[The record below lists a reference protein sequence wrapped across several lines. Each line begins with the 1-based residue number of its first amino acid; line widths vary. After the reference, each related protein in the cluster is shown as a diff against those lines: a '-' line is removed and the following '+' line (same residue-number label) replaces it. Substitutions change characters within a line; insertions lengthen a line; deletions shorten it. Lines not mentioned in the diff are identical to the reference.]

1 MAMGLQA
8 IILLC
13 AVVAGAS
20 GRSLES
26 LSYGASCFAD
36 CVGHSAS
43 YFPRRGRYSY
53 RYSAVT
59 STFLQGSVYN
69 SSGISLESTVIIE
82 VQDVQIKK
90 SLASREE
97 PLKEMDNLREILEQ
111 HPLLFSFHDG
121 KVLKLCPMRSE
132 QTWALNIKRG
142 ILSVL
147 QTSQASTASAIVEEV
162 DVLGICPTRYQQKG
176 PILVKTRDLN
186 LCSHRYSGFTS
197 VQSVVLP
204 HISSEQQILSSKLE
218 CVQSIKD
225 GVLTEAKCAD
235 SNLVTLFSQK
245 GSGAKTQTQSSLEL
259 FQVEAETLYKKV
271 DPEDLYV
278 TSMLYERE
286 ETERKITAGE
296 VTELVW
302 KLCLAHS
309 ASFETA
315 DLFMTLVFDL
325 RHLSLEAL
333 KALWQRSSFKC
344 RDNWQ
349 PLTDA
354 LPSCATEPCVVL
366 MKEIITS
373 REVEEDKVEYF
384 FWSFSFIPK
393 PTSGMIESLAPLL
406 KSPGASQSCF
416 LGVTALLHRFCSSYN
431 SCDGVPAVQSVM
443 RTLGKFLGGNCTVQ
457 DSERLSEM
465 QLVLKAIGNAGL
477 AAASLAPAL
486 SLCASLKS
494 NPIEIRLAAVQAFR
508 RIPCSVRNDLLIQL
522 YQATSED
529 VEIRIA
535 AYYIAMKCPHEELF
549 KQVQN
554 TLLKET
560 SSQVGSFVWSHLSQ
574 LLETDDPLKE
584 HLRDSIPD
592 EILSRDFD
600 QESWKYSSYSDA
612 TFHSAGAGANME
624 ASVVF
629 SPASFLPRSVMTN
642 MTVHLMGQAIN
653 LLEVDVRLE
662 NAEALVQKIFG
673 QNSAT
678 FSDYFFA
685 NTNEKKHKSEN
696 PEETTGK
703 VKRKKMTSKQYNPSD
718 HLVTKSG
725 KPKLRKANQNCPGRK
740 YSKMNELVKKFT
752 ERTVR
757 KEALKCELSM
767 KVFGNELSFLDCED
781 LRKKMKHY
789 SLNLAELAVQLLK
802 GQEVQFNKRLSLATE
817 ELQFPAISG
826 FPVQL
831 AVNASAAINI
841 KFKGNADFKQQ
852 SDFFLNGYIKPSS
865 FVQLSVQMGTVGT
878 LGQAGLSWLTGVRT
892 STSLDGG
899 IQVKKGRELKVFLN
913 TPEESMEIINFSSK
927 LHFTVVDEMED
938 TDVFQDHTET
948 RSCIREDVSEII
960 GWQLCSEMSYP
971 DRASGLAFPLTG
983 PLRVAVTLTKQDR
996 GLQQYV
1002 VEAAYNYI
1010 PQEDSWIP
1018 NEAVLHFFIGTPK
1031 SDLKRDVGVDL
1042 NFSIPQ
1048 KKFRIQF
1055 IQPKKKIKID
1065 GRIEFSKNSRIGHL
1079 ELIVDDRD
1087 VYYIKGMTDLQ
1098 ILSGEHR
1105 YMTQLEVKLIKQSS
1119 PVVLSGNITKQ
1130 LGKKIAFSVSLNNL
1144 LKDAAF
1150 LSAFLEKKVGD
1161 KLRQYSLEGEAYLPG
1176 VLGVHVIDLLQQ
1188 HEGLWSHGLRIKYG
1202 LLGEAKNLHHE
1213 CSMRQ
1218 KIKVE
1223 TGARGVYKL
1232 DIGHEFHCMQTPT
1245 YNHKVH
1251 LKHEASASW
1260 LSSRMEVNYGKHW
1273 DEISNKKKLLIS
1285 QTFKNSSSSSLVNY
1299 FMEFTI
1305 QVLEKQVNYRT
1316 QLQHSHNSQVYLQSS
1331 TSFEVQ
1337 YNDHMPFV
1345 AGLQWKDASRNGL
1358 KNWEGGLNIDTPWL
1372 YLYAAHKL
1380 HQSHH
1385 STYLLTMKLTTG
1397 KALSIKNLIVELF
1410 YKDQDNEKEG
1420 KVHIYTPATTYLQA
1434 STFNHFGRNV
1444 LHSYSEVISLWNQ
1457 LVKNEIHLEN
1467 NERAKFLCFKM
1478 KCTKWE
1484 FNFTASYQNLP
1495 MPKTTNFSVKT
1506 VWKGYK
1512 SLPVMLRF
1520 EGQIEERKK
1529 KMLYQKRGTFH
1540 FRHPFKV
1547 PILQSFLLQETFT
1560 VDKKQRHYL
1569 LETKVLINGVEET
1582 VQTFTLGYH
1591 PENPYICAG
1600 LTHPYNYRLFPKDV
1614 EICIFT
1620 QSHQNVKHEL
1630 ETTLKVNKEDVLT
1643 FLGRYQN
1650 KSSETD
1656 FRHLLRMDVTH
1667 SFQIEFPQA
1676 MDLSG
1681 ELFSRQT
1688 KMEHFDYGMSIKTI
1702 INKNVS
1708 SQAQAVLKS
1717 YGESNLNGSLY
1728 LHSSGRDML
1737 MLELDMNNE
1746 NRKNAKVVELRAFLH
1761 QTILTNPESIQF
1773 ELMGKIFP
1781 SRLLISSEMK
1791 LNENRLHMD
1800 FMGAK
1805 EQKVGFVL
1813 SLNGRIQHTF
1823 AVLKAIPHLLS
1834 LNGLLK
1840 CKNNIRDG
1848 NINVMVNKTQYGL
1861 RLRNRNVFGNTTI
1874 HSIAFAM
1881 FQNGSHAIP
1890 METKLKGHLELSKEM
1905 KRGLASFQVDEKA
1918 LSLDIS
1924 NIMSH
1929 GHIRVN
1935 GTLTHNISFLKNAG
1949 LPLDGILT
1957 AMSDHGTRN
1966 HTITIALQSGS
1977 ERITAVFGGHRL
1989 STEPPKSQLSVS
2001 LKHNIS
2007 KIKKHGIPFIVEAA
2021 GYYEGTERSQ
2031 HVLEP
2036 EGIIATQHSEEFP
2049 RKIAAWITTTVEMEQ
2064 LKIEIEKKTTGSG
2077 MEISLSLHHDVGGL
2091 MDIVPCILEVAC
2103 RGESANK
2110 ELSGLCNGAIM
2121 FQHFET
2127 PARVSLNGSIFT
2139 SNFTVIFF
2147 GHVSFH
2153 DIFACLQLNAT
2164 TNIQPH
2170 LEMDFQH
2177 SLPSLQSLGI
2187 ARENQVK
2194 VSAMRSDKY
2203 KAMLGVVLGPCSL
2216 NADGE
2221 VSLASNETDT
2231 EWILTF
2237 RNKCFSL
2244 ERMGL
2249 PHAVAFGGSF
2259 QQNIC
2264 SVGLLMNL
2272 QCDGRTVDVQ
2282 IDTSCKHEYMLQG
2295 MLRHSV
2301 HWLSQ
2306 LGLPFENS
2314 VLLSAATDSTT
2325 EGILLLQAGKCKL
2338 KARGDLSI
2346 WNKPEWTLETET
2358 ECQLLQELSIPT
2370 QSRLTGSIHKDKCQ
2384 AELLCVLETEGK
2396 TAHLEVRAEC
2406 KPKIILAI
2414 QFRHDLP
2421 QLKEIPRENKVSI
2434 TAQKQ
2439 LKYHIGIGMKSGAC
2453 ELQMNGDFDPEKKLQ
2468 WKIFIENKCQTIQDL
2483 GAPLKI
2489 DGSGYVLMDK
2499 MNLDSQTLITVDE
2512 NKLQGLFILKVTDE
2526 RQELDA
2532 VLTHNIQGA
2541 ADIGIPMRMLVDVI
2555 SEKNNNFYK
2564 RLTLF
2569 CVNSKQITEELSFVQ
2584 KLDVLSLNYK
2594 LTHNIEALKTLQIKD
2609 RIELQAILNLKAIKS
2624 FHTKVH
2630 YGAYVTVLEG
2640 QIQEFETST
2649 NITGNFYHTWPWLL
2663 QARVPSSLQVDVF
2676 FQGRNTTQERYMRI
2690 AAGETSI
2697 TYILNSYYVGHQV
2710 DIFCQSVHSSEAL
2723 QASGYPKAIN
2733 LNLIYRNQVGTCHSL
2748 QVSSGW
2754 IDFMQAVLKFLENEP
2769 FKMALFCSGYLENK
2783 AKTICEVQCDDKDI
2797 TVTVDVDTDFQFSGV
2812 FELMAE
2818 VKHSVS
2824 LLHHLGL
2831 PFFLKMTIQEVLTE
2845 NEIEGALRLT
2855 YEQNTNFSFTISRKK
2870 DQQGEELNIKA
2881 LQTHPLFLQCFPSA
2895 AELSS
2900 KVNYDMSEAKGKL
2913 YLRMEK
2919 MDFSVTAKLTF
2930 TGASYTNVIEI
2941 IQTMSQLILPR
2952 HLVFMTVYQ
2961 KGSRTRMLRHT
2972 ALWDG
2977 KEIKVTG
2984 TYTGLFPKLPGGHD
2998 IQVELFHPLSIPFPW
3013 HARVNFYVKH
3023 SARSH
3028 RDDLTVIWN
3037 EKDQVQQPRANKCQE
3052 NYKNIKW
3059 FFFSSCFKGLT
3070 YIIPLRK
3077 RNREILMDI
3086 CLRSVGEKCFISH
3099 VPSTSFHMDQI
3110 LVSSSLKFGRDR
3122 MNYRATVAHPFN
3134 YTLKKVEIHSLSE
3147 RRGRKYNQQLQLT
3160 GNGGQ
3165 PADIRLTLEDKS
3177 KMNITAWNGCM
3188 TLSSG
3193 QLQRVLSME
3202 HLHACGSLEQRSAL
3216 FNEYLDLNWDD
3227 KKFKHNLTYER
3238 NPFLYP
3244 DKFQLEAVL
3253 ENIFLTSCTKQ
3264 KILGKIET
3272 NYSSCLDYHMSF
3284 ESCDIPNAIVFSG
3297 KHQLNKDDIILQS
3310 EGRLHLADHG
3320 RDEGLIGVSLKNQST
3335 ADVKN
3340 YSLEIELRAFE
3351 DIWLGLTGTATSS
3364 SVQSQ
3369 ILVEG
3374 IFDQKEKVKLAAS
3387 KGEECFQYY
3396 IGYLKGDLEEG
3407 MEVSA
3412 CTDGQQ
3418 IATVNTYLSINGE
3431 RQENMGQMTLAA
3443 VNGSLSFLAHG
3454 CGDPVL
3460 KAEHRLN
3467 EIGSLLKA
3475 RLMEKIKKLDGYMW
3489 RFRRS
3494 VQQVDFLSEAAG
3506 WPSIALQKVAGFLH
3520 SVGRAVAQ
3528 VWKQSGIRQ
3537 ILRSKLPLYLDK
3549 IQDIV
3554 QQMQNELQKPLATLK
3569 DAYYDVTLKPLDEVW
3584 QEKTEEYMKKIQAF
3598 LPKIVKDVWLM
3609 EPIQVALKAVKAGL
3623 DMTTQQMLRWAE
3635 AMFSRAVSK
3644 IRKPLLNLYS
3654 FSARNCS
3661 VAVKLPIL
3669 PKADC
3674 SLDLANVTNYLIEEK
3689 LMRPLQ
3695 DLYNINIVAQYYR
3708 FKRRMMESPF
3718 EYHAM
3723 LMGTKHIMTFDGK
3736 FYDLASKC
3744 SVLLAKDFV
3753 HNTFTV
3759 ILNEETSNLR
3769 SLYVEMNQTVITV
3782 YPRLKISKIYNFSFM
3797 EENCQVL
3804 DQPLEN
3810 TTTNSRRETNKI
3822 EVSNQKGVSVS
3833 CDFQYDLCTVTL
3845 AGWHHGISAG
3855 LFGTNDNEAG
3865 NEWILPNC
3873 SFTDNM
3879 QEFTQSW
3886 QVTRK
3891 NLHVFVKNH
3900 TRIRCRYVLSFF
3912 GLSGKFSILMT
3923 NKCQSEPYTELPV
3936 SSFIPS
3942 HSRNLKNSCYR
3953 CLKKKKNQTPIS
3965 VILFSQVNKCS
3976 LVQKKV
3982 KPCEI
3987 TAKQKVCKVFFEES
4001 HSPLGNCFKVVDPAP
4016 FYSMCTDDTCDSQEL
4031 KAACSLAAAFV
4042 HLCNRNFVPVEIPH
4056 QWFFLKLSL
4065 HWTFCLQYLLTT
4077 VIFIDYKLLYKR

>member
-1 MAMGLQA
+1 MVLK
-8 IILLC
+8 
-13 AVVAGAS
+13 
-20 GRSLES
+20 
-26 LSYGASCFAD
+26 
-36 CVGHSAS
+36 
-43 YFPRRGRYSY
+43 
-53 RYSAVT
+53 
-59 STFLQGSVYN
+59 
-69 SSGISLESTVIIE
+69 

-97 PLKEMDNLREILEQ
+97 PLKEMDSLREILEQ
-111 HPLLFSFHDG
+111 HPLHFSFHDG
-121 KVLKLCPMRSE
+121 KVLKLCPVRSE

-147 QTSQASTASAIVEEV
+147 QTSQVSTASAVVEEV
-162 DVLGICPTRYQQKG
+162 DVLGICPTSYQRKG

-197 VQSVVLP
+197 VQSVALP
-204 HISSEQQILSSKLE
+204 HMSSEQQILSSKLE

-225 GVLTEAKCAD
+225 GVLAEAKCTE
-235 SNLVTLFSQK
+235 SNLVTPFSQK
-245 GSGAKTQTQSSLEL
+245 GSGAKTQAQSSLKL
-259 FQVEAETLYKKV
+259 FQVETETLYKKV
-271 DPEDLYV
+271 DSEDLYV

-286 ETERKITAGE
+286 QTKREVNGGE

-315 DLFMTLVFDL
+315 DLFMSLVFEL

-349 PLTDA
+349 PLIDA
-354 LPSCATEPCVVL
+354 LPSCATEACVVL
-366 MKEIITS
+366 MKEIIAS
-373 REVEEDKVEYF
+373 GEVEEDKVEYF

-393 PTSGMIESLAPLL
+393 PTLGMIESLAPLL

-416 LGVTALLHRFCSSYN
+416 LGVTALLHRFCSAYN
-431 SCDGVPAVQSVM
+431 SCDDVPAVQSVM
-443 RTLGKFLGGNCTVQ
+443 RTLGKFLGVSCTVQ
-457 DSERLSEM
+457 DSEGLSQM

-477 AAASLAPAL
+477 AAASLAPVL

-494 NPIEIRLAAVQAFR
+494 NPIEIRLAAIQAFR
-508 RIPCSVRNDLLIQL
+508 RIPCSVRNAILIQL

-549 KQVQN
+549 KQVQK

-592 EILSRDFD
+592 EILSRDF
-600 QESWKYSSYSDA
+600 ERETWKYSSYSDV

-642 MTVHLMGQAIN
+642 LTVHLMGQAIN
-653 LLEVDVRLE
+653 LLEVGVQLE

-673 QNSAT
+673 QKSAP
-678 FSDYFFA
+678 FSDRFFA
-685 NTNEKKHKSEN
+685 NSNERNHKSEN
-696 PEETTGK
+696 PVETTGK
-703 VKRKKMTSKQYNPSD
+703 VKQRKLTVKQYSPTD

-740 YSKMNELVKKFT
+740 YSKMSELVKKFT

-757 KEALKCELSM
+757 KEVLKCELSM
-767 KVFGNELSFLDCED
+767 KIFGNELSFLDCED
-781 LRKKMKHY
+781 LRKQMKHY
-789 SLNLAELAVQLLK
+789 SLNMAELAVKLLK

-831 AVNASAAINI
+831 AVNASAAINVKI
-841 KFKGNADFKQQ
+841 KGNADFKQQ
-852 SDFFLNGYIKPSS
+852 SNFFLNGYIKPSA

-878 LGQAGLSWLTGVRT
+878 LGQAGLSWLTGMRT

-899 IQVKKGRELKVFLN
+899 IQVKKGQELKVFLN

-927 LHFTVVDEMED
+927 LYFMTVDETED
-938 TDVFQDHTET
+938 IDVFQDHTET
-948 RSCIREDVSEII
+948 RSCTREEVSEII

-971 DRASGLAFPLTG
+971 DPASGLVFPLSG

-996 GLQQYV
+996 GLQQYI
-1002 VEAAYNYI
+1002 VEGAYNYI
-1010 PQEDSWIP
+1010 PQENSWIP

-1042 NFSIPQ
+1042 NFSVPQ
-1048 KKFRIQF
+1048 KKFRIRF
-1055 IQPKKKIKID
+1055 IQPKKKIEID

-1079 ELIVDDRD
+1079 ELIVDDQD

-1098 ILSGEHR
+1098 MLSGEQT

-1119 PVVLSGNITKQ
+1119 PIILSGNITKQ

-1150 LSAFLEKKVGD
+1150 LSAFLEKKVDD
-1161 KLRQYSLEGEAYLPG
+1161 KLRQYSLEGETYLPG
-1176 VLGVHVIDLLQQ
+1176 VLGVHVIGLLQQ
-1188 HEGLWSHGLRIKYG
+1188 REGLWSHGLRIKYG

-1218 KIKVE
+1218 KIEVE
-1223 TGARGVYKL
+1223 TGAHGTYKL
-1232 DIGHEFHCMQTPT
+1232 DIGHECHCMQTPT

-1260 LSSRMEVNYGKHW
+1260 LSSQMEVNYGKHW
-1273 DEISNKKKLLIS
+1273 DEVNNKKKLLIS
-1285 QTFKNSSSSSLVNY
+1285 QAFKNSSSSSLVNY
-1299 FMEFTI
+1299 FMEFTM

-1331 TSFEVQ
+1331 TNFEVQ
-1337 YNDHMPFV
+1337 YNDYVPFV

-1358 KNWEGGLNIDTPWL
+1358 KKWEGGLNIDTPWL

-1380 HQSHH
+1380 HQPQH
-1385 STYLLTMKLTTG
+1385 SAYLLTMELTTG
-1397 KALSIKNLIVELF
+1397 KALSIKNLVAELF
-1410 YKDQDNEKEG
+1410 YKDQGNEKEG

-1434 STFNHFGRNV
+1434 STFNHLGRNV
-1444 LHSYSEVISLWNQ
+1444 LHSYSEMISLWNR

-1467 NERAKFLCFKM
+1467 NERAKFLCFKI
-1478 KCTKWE
+1478 KSTKQE

-1495 MPKTTNFSVKT
+1495 MPKKTNFSVKT
-1506 VWKGYK
+1506 LWRDYK
-1512 SLPVMLRF
+1512 SLPVMLQF
-1520 EGQIEERKK
+1520 EGQIEELKK
-1529 KMLYQKRGTFH
+1529 EKMLYQKRGTFH
-1540 FRHPFKV
+1540 FRHPFKL

-1560 VDKKQRHYL
+1560 VDKKQKHYF
-1569 LETKVLINGVEET
+1569 LETKVLINEVEET
-1582 VQTFTLGYH
+1582 VQTLTLGYQ

-1614 EICIFT
+1614 EICILT

-1630 ETTLKVNKEDVLT
+1630 ETTLKVNKEDILS
-1643 FLGRYQN
+1643 FLGRYQD
-1650 KSSETD
+1650 KSSEAD
-1656 FRHLLRMDVTH
+1656 FRYLLHMDVTH
-1667 SFQIEFPQA
+1667 SFQLEFPQA
-1676 MDLSG
+1676 IGLSG
-1681 ELFSRQT
+1681 ELSSRQT
-1688 KMEHFDYGMSIKTI
+1688 KLEHLDYGVIVKAI

-1708 SQAQAVLKS
+1708 SQAQAALKS
-1717 YGESNLNGSLY
+1717 YGESNFNGSLY
-1728 LHSSGRDML
+1728 LHSNGRDML
-1737 MLELDMNNE
+1737 MLEVDMDNE
-1746 NRKNAKVVELRAFLH
+1746 NRKNARVVKLRAFLH
-1761 QTILTNPESIQF
+1761 HTILTNPESIQF
-1773 ELMGKIFP
+1773 QFMGKIFP

-1791 LNENRLHMD
+1791 LNANRLHVD
-1800 FMGAK
+1800 FMGAR

-1813 SLNGRIQHTF
+1813 SLHGRVQNTF
-1823 AVLKAIPHLLS
+1823 AGLKAIPHLLS

-1840 CKNNIRDG
+1840 CKNNVHDG
-1848 NINVMVNKTQYGL
+1848 NINVMINKTLYGL
-1861 RLRNRNVFGNTTI
+1861 HLRNRKVFGNTTVHNI
-1874 HSIAFAM
+1874 TFAM
-1881 FQNGSHAIP
+1881 FQNGSQAIP
-1890 METKLKGHLELSKEM
+1890 MEAKLKGHLELSEEM

-1918 LSLDIS
+1918 LSVDFS
-1924 NIMSH
+1924 NVMSH
-1929 GHIRVN
+1929 GHSRVS
-1935 GTLTHNISFLKNAG
+1935 GTFTHNISFLKNAG

-1957 AMSDHGTRN
+1957 AMWDHGTRN
-1966 HTITIALQSGS
+1966 HTVTIAIQSGS
-1977 ERITAVFGGHRL
+1977 ERITVVFGGQRL

-2021 GYYEGTERSQ
+2021 GYYENFTK
-2031 HVLEP
+2031 
-2036 EGIIATQHSEEFP
+2036 
-2049 RKIAAWITTTVEMEQ
+2049 KIAAGITTTVEMEQ
-2064 LKIEIEKKTTGSG
+2064 LKIEIEKKTSGSA

-2091 MDIVPCILEVAC
+2091 IDIVPRVLEVAC
-2103 RGESANK
+2103 SGESANK
-2110 ELSGLCNGAIM
+2110 QLSGLCSGAIT
-2121 FQHFET
+2121 FHHFET
-2127 PARVSLNGSIFT
+2127 PARVSLSGSMLT
-2139 SNFTVIFF
+2139 SNFTVIFS
-2147 GHVSFH
+2147 GRVSFH
-2153 DIFACLQLNAT
+2153 DMFACLQLYAT
-2164 TNIQPH
+2164 TNIQPR
-2170 LEMDFQH
+2170 LEIDFQH

-2203 KAMLGVVLGPCSL
+2203 KGMLGIVLGPCSL
-2216 NADGE
+2216 KADGE
-2221 VSLASNETDT
+2221 VSLASRETDT
-2231 EWILTF
+2231 EWVLTF
-2237 RNKCFSL
+2237 RNKCVSL

-2249 PHAVAFGGSF
+2249 PHDIVFGGSF

-2264 SVGLLMNL
+2264 NIGLLMNL
-2272 QCDGRTVDVQ
+2272 QCDDRTVDVQ
-2282 IDTSCKHEYMLQG
+2282 INTSCEHEYTLQG

-2325 EGILLLQAGKCKL
+2325 EGVLLLQAGKCKL

-2346 WNKPEWTLETET
+2346 QNKAEWTLEAET
-2358 ECQLLQELSIPT
+2358 ECQLLQDLSIPT
-2370 QSRLTGSIHKDKCQ
+2370 QSWLTGTIQKDKCQ

-2396 TAHLEVRAEC
+2396 TARLEVRAEC
-2406 KPKIILAI
+2406 KPRITLEI

-2421 QLKEIPRENKVSI
+2421 QLKEIPRENKLSI
-2434 TAQKQ
+2434 TARKQ

-2468 WKIFIENKCQTIQDL
+2468 WKMFIENKCQTIQDL
-2483 GAPLKI
+2483 GAPVKI

-2499 MNLDSQTLITVDE
+2499 MNIDSQTFITVDE
-2512 NKLQGLFILKVTDE
+2512 RKLQGLLILKVTDG
-2526 RQELDA
+2526 RQELDV

-2555 SEKNNNFYK
+2555 SEKNSDFYK
-2564 RLTLF
+2564 RLIHF

-2584 KLDVLSLNYK
+2584 KLDVVSLNYK
-2594 LTHNIEALKTLQIKD
+2594 LTHNIEALKTLQIEE
-2609 RIELQAILNLKAIKS
+2609 RIELQAVLNLKVIKS
-2624 FHTKVH
+2624 FSMKVH
-2630 YGAYVTVLEG
+2630 YGAHLTVLEG
-2640 QIQEFETST
+2640 QIEEFETST
-2649 NITGNFYHTWPWLL
+2649 NITGNFHHTWPWLL
-2663 QARVPSSLQVDVF
+2663 QARVPSSLQIDVV
-2676 FQGRNTTQERYMRI
+2676 FQGRNTTRERYMHI

-2697 TYILNSYYVGHQV
+2697 TYIINSYYVGHQV

-2733 LNLIYRNQVGTCHSL
+2733 LILSL
-2748 QVSSGW
+2748 QKS
-2754 IDFMQAVLKFLENEP
+2754 
-2769 FKMALFCSGYLENK
+2769 ENK
-2783 AKTICEVQCDDKDI
+2783 AKAICEIQYDDKDI
-2797 TVTVDVDTDFQFSGV
+2797 TVTMDVDTDFQLCGI
-2812 FELMAE
+2812 FEFMAE
-2818 VKHSVS
+2818 VKHSIS

-2845 NEIEGALRLT
+2845 NEAEGALRLT
-2855 YEQNTNFSFTISRKK
+2855 YEQNRNFSFTIRRKK

-2881 LQTHPLFLQCFPSA
+2881 LQTHPFFLQYFPSA

-2919 MDFSVTAKLTF
+2919 RDFNVTAKLTF
-2930 TGASYTNVIEI
+2930 TGTSYTNVIEI
-2941 IQTMSQLILPR
+2941 IQTMSQLKILPR
-2952 HLVFMTVYQ
+2952 KLVFMTVYQ
-2961 KGSRTRMLRHT
+2961 KDNRTRMLRHV

-2984 TYTGLFPKLPGGHD
+2984 IYTGLFPKLPGGHD
-2998 IQVELFHPLSIPFPW
+2998 VQVELFHPLSIPFPW
-3013 HARVNFYVKH
+3013 HARVNLYVKH

-3037 EKDQVQQPRANKCQE
+3037 EKDQV
-3052 NYKNIKW
+3052 
-3059 FFFSSCFKGLT
+3059 S
-3070 YIIPLRK
+3070 
-3077 RNREILMDI
+3077 
-3086 CLRSVGEKCFISH
+3086 
-3099 VPSTSFHMDQI
+3099 
-3110 LVSSSLKFGRDR
+3110 VSSSLKFGKDR
-3122 MNYRATVAHPFN
+3122 TSYRATVAHPFN
-3134 YTLKKVEIHSLSE
+3134 YTLKQLEVHSLSE

-3160 GNGGQ
+3160 GNDGQ

-3177 KMNITAWNGCM
+3177 KMNITAWDGCM

-3193 QLQRVLSME
+3193 HLQRVLSME
-3202 HLHACGSLEQRSAL
+3202 HLHACGSLEQRSAF
-3216 FNEYLDLNWDD
+3216 FNGFLDLNWDD

-3238 NPFLYP
+3238 NQFLYP

-3253 ENIFLTSCTKQ
+3253 ENIFLNSCTKQ

-3272 NYSSCLDYHMSF
+3272 NYSSCLDYYMSF
-3284 ESCDIPNAIVFSG
+3284 EFCDLPNVIVFSG

-3310 EGRLHLADHG
+3310 EGRFHLADHG

-3340 YSLEIELRAFE
+3340 YSLEVELKAFE

-3374 IFDQKEKVKLAAS
+3374 TIDQKEKVKVAAS
-3387 KGEECFQYY
+3387 KGKECFQYY
-3396 IGYLKGDLEEG
+3396 MGYLKGDLEEG

-3418 IATVNTYLSINGE
+3418 MATVNTYLNINGE
-3431 RQENMGQMTLAA
+3431 RQENMGQMTLTA

-3460 KAEHRLN
+3460 KAEYKLN

-3475 RLMEKIKKLDGYMW
+3475 KLMEKIKKFDGYMW

-3528 VWKQSGIRQ
+3528 VWKQSGIGQ

-3549 IQDIV
+3549 IQDTV

-3598 LPKIVKDVWLM
+3598 LPRIVKDVWLM
-3609 EPIQVALKAVKAGL
+3609 EPIQVALKVVKTGL

-3661 VAVKLPIL
+3661 VAVKLPVL
-3669 PKADC
+3669 PKADH
-3674 SLDLANVTNYLIEEK
+3674 SLDLANITNYLIEEK

-3695 DLYNINIVAQYYR
+3695 DLYNINIVAEYYR

-3723 LMGTKHIMTFDGK
+3723 LMGTKHLMTFDGK
-3736 FYDLASKC
+3736 IYDLASKC

-3759 ILNEETSNLR
+3759 ILNEETSNSR
-3769 SLYVEMNQTVITV
+3769 SLYVEMNQSVIGI
-3782 YPRLKISKIYNFSFM
+3782 YPRLKISKMYNFSFM

-3804 DQPLEN
+3804 DQSLGKN
-3810 TTTNSRRETNKI
+3810 TTNSRRETNKI

-3865 NEWILPNC
+3865 NEWILPNG
-3873 SFTDNM
+3873 SFTDNV

-3886 QVTRK
+3886 
-3891 NLHVFVKNH
+3891 
-3900 TRIRCRYVLSFF
+3900 
-3912 GLSGKFSILMT
+3912 
-3923 NKCQSEPYTELPV
+3923 
-3936 SSFIPS
+3936 
-3942 HSRNLKNSCYR
+3942 
-3953 CLKKKKNQTPIS
+3953 
-3965 VILFSQVNKCS
+3965 QVNKCS

-3982 KPCEI
+3982 KPCPI

-4001 HSPLGNCFKVVDPAP
+4001 HSLLRNCFKVVDPEP
-4016 FYSMCTDDTCDSQEL
+4016 FYSMCTYDTCESHEL
-4031 KAACSLAAAFV
+4031 QAACSLAAAFV
-4042 HLCNRNFVPVEIPH
+4042 HLCNRNFVPVEIPP
-4056 QWFFLKLSL
+4056 QCLSQ
-4065 HWTFCLQYLLTT
+4065 F
-4077 VIFIDYKLLYKR
+4077 

>member
-1 MAMGLQA
+1 MGLHA

-20 GRSLES
+20 GRSLEH
-26 LSYGASCFAD
+26 LSYGASCFAE

-43 YFPRRGRYSY
+43 YFPKRARYSY

-59 STFLQGSVYN
+59 NTFLQGSIYK
-69 SSGISLESTVIIE
+69 SSGISLESTAIIE
-82 VQDVQIKK
+82 VLGNCQMVLKVQDVQIKK

-97 PLKEMDNLREILEQ
+97 SLKEMDSLRVILEQ
-111 HPLLFSFHDG
+111 HPLHFSFHDG
-121 KVLKLCPMRSE
+121 KVLKLCPVRSE

-147 QTSQASTASAIVEEV
+147 QTSQASTASAVIEEV
-162 DVLGICPTRYQQKG
+162 DVLGICPTRYQRKG

-204 HISSEQQILSSKLE
+204 HMSSEQQILSSKLE

-225 GVLTEAKCAD
+225 GVLAEAKCTE

-245 GSGAKTQTQSSLEL
+245 GSRAKTQTQSSLKL
-259 FQVEAETLYKKV
+259 FQVETETLYKKV
-271 DPEDLYV
+271 DSEDLYV

-286 ETERKITAGE
+286 ETKREVTGGE
-296 VTELVW
+296 VTELAW

-315 DLFMTLVFDL
+315 DLFMTLVFEL

-333 KALWQRSSFKC
+333 KAVWQRSSFKC

-349 PLTDA
+349 PLIDA
-354 LPSCATEPCVVL
+354 LPSCATEACVVL
-366 MKEIITS
+366 MKEIIAS
-373 REVEEDKVEYF
+373 REVEEDKAEYF

-416 LGVTALLHRFCSSYN
+416 LGVTALLHRFCSAYN

-477 AAASLAPAL
+477 AAASLAPIL

-494 NPIEIRLAAVQAFR
+494 NPVEIRLAAIQAFR
-508 RIPCSVRNDLLIQL
+508 RIPCSVRNALLVQL

-549 KQVQN
+549 KQVQK

-600 QESWKYSSYSDA
+600 RETWKYSSYSDV

-642 MTVHLMGQAIN
+642 LTIHLMGQAIN
-653 LLEVDVRLE
+653 LLEVGVRLE
-662 NAEALVQKIFG
+662 NAEALMQKISG
-673 QNSAT
+673 EKSAT
-678 FSDYFFA
+678 FSDYFFSK
-685 NTNEKKHKSEN
+685 TNERNHKSEN
-696 PEETTGK
+696 PVETTGK
-703 VKRKKMTSKQYNPSD
+703 VKQRRLTSKQYSPAD

-740 YSKMNELVKKFT
+740 YSKMSELVKKFT

-757 KEALKCELSM
+757 KEALKCQLSM
-767 KVFGNELSFLDCED
+767 KIFGNELSFLDCED
-781 LRKKMKHY
+781 LRKQMKHY
-789 SLNLAELAVQLLK
+789 SLNLAELAVKLLK

-841 KFKGNADFKQQ
+841 KIKGNADFKQQ
-852 SDFFLNGYIKPSS
+852 SNFFLNGYVKPSA

-899 IQVKKGRELKVFLN
+899 IQVKKGQELKVFLN

-927 LHFTVVDEMED
+927 LYFTMVDERED
-938 TDVFQDHTET
+938 IDVFQDHVET
-948 RSCIREDVSEII
+948 RSCTREEVSEII

-971 DRASGLAFPLTG
+971 DPASSLVFPLTG
-983 PLRVAVTLTKQDR
+983 PLRVAITLTKQDR

-1010 PQEDSWIP
+1010 PQENSWIP

-1042 NFSIPQ
+1042 NFSVPE
-1048 KKFRIQF
+1048 KKFRIRF
-1055 IQPKKKIKID
+1055 IQPKKKIEID

-1087 VYYIKGMTDLQ
+1087 VYYIKGMTELQ
-1098 ILSGEHR
+1098 MLSGEQR

-1119 PVVLSGNITKQ
+1119 PIILSGNITKQ

-1161 KLRQYSLEGEAYLPG
+1161 KLRQYSLEGETFLPG
-1176 VLGVHVIDLLQQ
+1176 VLGVHIIGLLQQ
-1188 HEGLWSHGLRIKYG
+1188 REGFWSHGLKIKYG

-1218 KIKVE
+1218 KIEVE
-1223 TGARGVYKL
+1223 TGAHGMYNL

-1251 LKHEASASW
+1251 LKHEANASW
-1260 LSSRMEVNYGKHW
+1260 LSSQMEVNYGKHW
-1273 DEISNKKKLLIS
+1273 DEINNKKKLMIS
-1285 QTFKNSSSSSLVNY
+1285 QAFKNSSSSSLVNY
-1299 FMEFTI
+1299 FMEFTM

-1331 TSFEVQ
+1331 TNFEVQ
-1337 YNDHMPFV
+1337 YNDHVPFM

-1358 KNWEGGLNIDTPWL
+1358 KKWEGGLNIDTPWL

-1380 HQSHH
+1380 HQPQH
-1385 STYLLTMKLTTG
+1385 SAYLLTMELTTR
-1397 KALSIKNLIVELF
+1397 KALSIKNLVVELF
-1410 YKDQDNEKEG
+1410 YKDQGNEKEG

-1434 STFNHFGRNV
+1434 STFNHLGRNS
-1444 LHSYSEVISLWNQ
+1444 LHSYSEMMSLWNQ

-1467 NERAKFLCFKM
+1467 NERAKFLCFKI
-1478 KCTKWE
+1478 KSTKQE

-1495 MPKTTNFSVKT
+1495 MPKKTNFSVKT
-1506 VWKGYK
+1506 VWRDYK
-1512 SLPVMLRF
+1512 SLPVMLQF
-1520 EGQIEERKK
+1520 EGQIEELKK
-1529 KMLYQKRGTFH
+1529 MMLYQKRGTLH

-1560 VDKKQRHYL
+1560 VDKKQKHYF
-1569 LETKVLINGVEET
+1569 LETKVLINGKEET
-1582 VQTFTLGYH
+1582 VQTLTLGYQ

-1600 LTHPYNYRLFPKDV
+1600 LTHPYNYRLLPKDV
-1614 EICIFT
+1614 EICILA
-1620 QSHQNVKHEL
+1620 QSHQNVKQEL
-1630 ETTLKVNKEDVLT
+1630 ETTLKVNNEDVLS
-1643 FLGRYQN
+1643 FLGRYQDM
-1650 KSSETD
+1650 SSEAD
-1656 FRHLLRMDVTH
+1656 FRHLLHMDVTH
-1667 SFQIEFPQA
+1667 SFQLEFPQA
-1676 MDLSG
+1676 MGLSG
-1681 ELFSRQT
+1681 ELFSKQT
-1688 KMEHFDYGMSIKTI
+1688 KMEQFDYGVNVKAI

-1708 SQAQAVLKS
+1708 SQVSSLIITAQAALKS
-1717 YGESNLNGSLY
+1717 YGESNFNGSLY
-1728 LHSSGRDML
+1728 LHSNGRDML
-1737 MLELDMNNE
+1737 MLEVDMNNE
-1746 NRKNAKVVELRAFLH
+1746 NRRNARVVELRAFLH

-1773 ELMGKIFP
+1773 QLMGKMFP

-1800 FMGAK
+1800 FMGAR

-1813 SLNGRIQHTF
+1813 SLNGRVQHTF
-1823 AVLKAIPHLLS
+1823 AGLKAIPHLLS

-1840 CKNNIRDG
+1840 CKNNIHDG
-1848 NINVMVNKTQYGL
+1848 NINMMVNKTLYGL
-1861 RLRNRNVFGNTTI
+1861 RLRNRNVFGNTTV
-1874 HSIAFAM
+1874 HNIAFAM
-1881 FQNGSHAIP
+1881 FQNGSQAIP
-1890 METKLKGHLELSKEM
+1890 MEAKLKGHLELSKEM

-1918 LSLDIS
+1918 LSVDFS
-1924 NIMSH
+1924 NIMSR
-1929 GHIRVN
+1929 GHSRIS
-1935 GTLTHNISFLKNAG
+1935 GTFTHNISFLKNAG
-1949 LPLDGILT
+1949 MNKTLRLPLDGILT
-1957 AMSDHGTRN
+1957 AMCDHGPRN

-1989 STEPPKSQLSVS
+1989 SAEPPKSQLSVS

-2021 GYYEGTERSQ
+2021 GYYENFTK
-2031 HVLEP
+2031 
-2036 EGIIATQHSEEFP
+2036 
-2049 RKIAAWITTTVEMEQ
+2049 KIAAGLTTTVEMEQ
-2064 LKIEIEKKTTGSG
+2064 LKIEIEKKTTGSA

-2091 MDIVPCILEVAC
+2091 MDIVPCVLEVAC
-2103 RGESANK
+2103 SGESANNQ
-2110 ELSGLCNGAIM
+2110 LSGLCNGAIT
-2121 FQHFET
+2121 FHHFET
-2127 PARVSLNGSIFT
+2127 PARVSLNGSMFT

-2153 DIFACLQLNAT
+2153 DVFACLQLYAT
-2164 TNIQPH
+2164 TNIKPH
-2170 LEMDFQH
+2170 LKIDFQH

-2203 KAMLGVVLGPCSL
+2203 KGMLGIVLGPCSL
-2216 NADGE
+2216 KADGE
-2221 VSLASNETDT
+2221 VSLANNETDT
-2231 EWILTF
+2231 KWVLTF
-2237 RNKCFSL
+2237 RNKCVSL
-2244 ERMGL
+2244 E
-2249 PHAVAFGGSF
+2249 
-2259 QQNIC
+2259 
-2264 SVGLLMNL
+2264 
-2272 QCDGRTVDVQ
+2272 D
-2282 IDTSCKHEYMLQG
+2282 
-2295 MLRHSV
+2295 
-2301 HWLSQ
+2301 
-2306 LGLPFENS
+2306 
-2314 VLLSAATDSTT
+2314 
-2325 EGILLLQAGKCKL
+2325 
-2338 KARGDLSI
+2338 
-2346 WNKPEWTLETET
+2346 
-2358 ECQLLQELSIPT
+2358 LSIPT
-2370 QSRLTGSIHKDKCQ
+2370 QSRLTGFIQKDKCQ

-2396 TAHLEVRAEC
+2396 TARLEVRAEC
-2406 KPKIILAI
+2406 KPKITLEI

-2421 QLKEIPRENKVSI
+2421 QLKEIPRENKLTI
-2434 TAQKQ
+2434 MARKQ
-2439 LKYHIGIGMKSGAC
+2439 LKYYIGIGMKSGAC

-2468 WKIFIENKCQTIQDL
+2468 WKMFIENKCQTIQDL
-2483 GAPLKI
+2483 GAPIKI

-2512 NKLQGLFILKVTDE
+2512 SKLQGLLILKVTDE

-2541 ADIGIPMRMLVDVI
+2541 ADVGIPVRMLVDVI
-2555 SEKNNNFYK
+2555 SEKTSNFYK
-2564 RLTLF
+2564 RLIHF

-2584 KLDVLSLNYK
+2584 KLDVVSLNYK
-2594 LTHNIEALKTLQIKD
+2594 LTHNIEALKTWQIKD
-2609 RIELQAILNLKAIKS
+2609 RIELQAILNLKVIKS
-2624 FHTKVH
+2624 FSMKVH
-2630 YGAYVTVLEG
+2630 YDAHLTVLEG

-2649 NITGNFYHTWPWLL
+2649 NISGNFHHTWPWLL
-2663 QARVPSSLQVDVF
+2663 QARVPSSLQIDVV
-2676 FQGRNTTQERYMRI
+2676 FQGRNTTQERYMHI
-2690 AAGETSI
+2690 VAGETSI
-2697 TYILNSYYVGHQV
+2697 TYIINSYYVGHRV

-2733 LNLIYRNQVGTCHSL
+2733 LTL
-2748 QVSSGW
+2748 SS
-2754 IDFMQAVLKFLENEP
+2754 QK
-2769 FKMALFCSGYLENK
+2769 SENK
-2783 AKTICEVQCDDKDI
+2783 AKTICEIQYDDKDI
-2797 TVTVDVDTDFQFSGV
+2797 TVTMDVDTDFQLYGI
-2812 FELMAE
+2812 FEFMAE
-2818 VKHSVS
+2818 VKHSIS

-2881 LQTHPLFLQCFPSA
+2881 LQTHPFFLQYFPSA

-2919 MDFSVTAKLTF
+2919 RDFNVTAKLTF
-2930 TGASYTNVIEI
+2930 TGTSYTNVIEI
-2941 IQTMSQLILPR
+2941 IQTMSQLKILPR
-2952 HLVFMTVYQ
+2952 QLVFMMAYQ
-2961 KGSRTRMLRHT
+2961 KGNRTRLLRHI
-2972 ALWDG
+2972 AVWDG
-2977 KEIKVTG
+2977 KEVKVTG
-2984 TYTGLFPKLPGGHD
+2984 TYTGLFPKLSGGHD
-2998 IQVELFHPLSIPFPW
+2998 VQVELFHPLSIPFPW
-3013 HARVNFYVKH
+3013 HARVNLYVKH

-3037 EKDQVQQPRANKCQE
+3037 EKDQ
-3052 NYKNIKW
+3052 
-3059 FFFSSCFKGLT
+3059 
-3070 YIIPLRK
+3070 
-3077 RNREILMDI
+3077 
-3086 CLRSVGEKCFISH
+3086 IS
-3099 VPSTSFHMDQI
+3099 
-3110 LVSSSLKFGRDR
+3110 VSSSLKFGRDR
-3122 MNYRATVAHPFN
+3122 TNYRATVAHPFN
-3134 YTLKKVEIHSLSE
+3134 YTLKQLEVHSLSE

-3177 KMNITAWNGCM
+3177 KMNITAWDGCM

-3238 NPFLYP
+3238 NQFLYP
-3244 DKFQLEAVL
+3244 DKFQFEAVL
-3253 ENIFLTSCTKQ
+3253 ENIFLTSCAKQ
-3264 KILGKIET
+3264 KILGKMET
-3272 NYSSCLDYHMSF
+3272 NYSSCLDYYMSF
-3284 ESCDIPNAIVFSG
+3284 EFCDLPNVIVFSG
-3297 KHQLNKDDIILQS
+3297 KHRLNKDDIILQS
-3310 EGRLHLADHG
+3310 EGRFHLADHG

-3335 ADVKN
+3335 VDVKN

-3351 DIWLGLTGTATSS
+3351 DTWLGLTGTATSS

-3374 IFDQKEKVKLAAS
+3374 IIDQKEKVKVAAS
-3387 KGEECFQYY
+3387 KGKECFQYY
-3396 IGYLKGDLEEG
+3396 MGYLKGDLEEG

-3418 IATVNTYLSINGE
+3418 MATINTYLNINGE

-3454 CGDPVL
+3454 CGNPVL
-3460 KAEHRLN
+3460 KAEYKLN

-3475 RLMEKIKKLDGYMW
+3475 KLMEKMKKFDGYMW

-3554 QQMQNELQKPLATLK
+3554 QQMQNELQKPVATLK

-3609 EPIQVALKAVKAGL
+3609 EPIQVALKVVKAGL

-3635 AMFSRAVSK
+3635 AVFSRAVSK

-3661 VAVKLPIL
+3661 VAVKLPVL
-3669 PKADC
+3669 PKADR

-3695 DLYNINIVAQYYR
+3695 DLYNINIVAEYYR

-3723 LMGTKHIMTFDGK
+3723 LMGTKHLMTFDGK
-3736 FYDLASKC
+3736 IYDLTSKC

-3759 ILNEETSNLR
+3759 ILNEDTRNSR
-3769 SLYVEMNQTVITV
+3769 SLYVEMNQTVISI
-3782 YPRLKISKIYNFSFM
+3782 YPRLKISKMYNFSFM

-3804 DQPLEN
+3804 DQSLEKN
-3810 TTTNSRRETNKI
+3810 TTNSRRETNKI

-3865 NEWILPNC
+3865 NEWILPNR
-3873 SFTDNM
+3873 SFTDNV

-3886 QVTRK
+3886 Q
-3891 NLHVFVKNH
+3891 
-3900 TRIRCRYVLSFF
+3900 
-3912 GLSGKFSILMT
+3912 GLSWSQLALALSDIG
-3923 NKCQSEPYTELPV
+3923 EV
-3936 SSFIPS
+3936 SSSFSQKPPLQPPATKTLPCKPNN
-3942 HSRNLKNSCYR
+3942 R
-3953 CLKKKKNQTPIS
+3953 

-3976 LVQKKV
+3976 LMQKKV
-3982 KPCEI
+3982 KPCPT
-3987 TAKQKVCKVFFEES
+3987 TAKQNVCEVFFEES
-4001 HSPLGNCFKVVDPAP
+4001 NSLLRNCFKVVDPEP
-4016 FYSMCTDDTCDSQEL
+4016 FYSMCTYDTCESQEL

-4042 HLCNRNFVPVEIPH
+4042 HLCNRNFVPVEIPP
-4056 QWFFLKLSL
+4056 QWFFIKLCL
-4065 HWTFCLQYLLTT
+4065 HWIFCVQYLL
-4077 VIFIDYKLLYKR
+4077 